1 VNGHKVEIHSGAQ
14 IDYFNQVE
22 YLAEKGHSLELLAA
36 YVEEMIAASLDRRNA
51 FASSSST

>member
-22 YLAEKGHSLELLAA
+22 HLAEKGHSLELLAA